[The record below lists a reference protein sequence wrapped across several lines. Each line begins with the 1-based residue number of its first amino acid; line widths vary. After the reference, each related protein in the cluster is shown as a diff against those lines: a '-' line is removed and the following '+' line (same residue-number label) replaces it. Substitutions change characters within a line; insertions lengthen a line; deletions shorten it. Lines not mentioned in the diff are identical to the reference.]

1 MSRANAL
8 AYQKNRYIDNELVQD
23 NAPSARRILLIED
36 NKNDVA
42 LIKRMLKD
50 SFQESGLEFADVPR
64 MVDALELIDNR
75 SFDLAILD
83 LSLLDIEGSAA
94 VAAFHAQAPN
104 IPIIV
109 HTGSQC
115 PKLRHET
122 IMCGAKHYLVKGRE
136 SPFSFKFMIQQT
148 LTHAEA

>member
-1 MSRANAL
+1 MSRSNAL
-8 AYQKNRYIDNELVQD
+8 AYRRDYDIEDEFVQD

-36 NKNDVA
+36 NKSDVA

-50 SFQESGLEFADVPR
+50 SFQENGLEFADVPR
-64 MVDALELIDNR
+64 MVDALELLDNR
-75 SFDLAILD
+75 RFDLAILD

-148 LTHAEA
+148 LAHAEI

>member
-1 MSRANAL
+1 MTRAKIL
-8 AYQKNRYIDNELVQD
+8 AYKNDHYIEHNDR
-23 NAPSARRILLIED
+23 PSHEPASRHILLIED
-36 NKNDVA
+36 NQSDVA
-42 LIKRMLKD
+42 LIKRMLRD
-50 SFQESGLEFADVPR
+50 SLTGCTLNFSDVPR
-64 MVDALELIDNR
+64 MVEALELLDDQH
-75 SFDLAILD
+75 FDLAILD

-94 VAAFHAQAPN
+94 VAAFHAQAPH

-122 IMCGAKHYLVKGRE
+122 IMCGARHYLIKGRE

-148 LTHAEA
+148 LAGAEI